1 MHLRGH
7 MVPDSWQVKSV
18 SNYPPKKFTKPRPD
32 ASRLLAYDIISEVN
46 RRNGYSNLLLPQ
58 ALSASTMDERDR
70 GFTTE
75 LVYGTIRM
83 QGLYDYIFTQISDRQ
98 WSQVD
103 ADIVDLARMGAHQIF
118 TMRTPLHAAVS
129 ATVDVARKQLGESKG
144 SFVNALM
151 RKASARELDEW
162 LEPVRAMKD
171 PISRLAI
178 EYSHP
183 EWIVSAYLDLLKNI
197 DGVEAELRSNNTPA
211 LPTLVS
217 WPGASTQEDLVA
229 LGATATEFSPYGA
242 RFSGAPGSLEI
253 IRHRKAGVQDE
264 GSQLVAD
271 IFARATSSAALTLDL
286 CAGPGGKAAL
296 LAHIC
301 EVDGRDFIANE
312 ISEPRAKLV
321 KNVIGKF
328 GVIVGDGREIASHG
342 RTFDAILADVPCTG
356 LGALRRRP
364 EVRWRRTI
372 KDLAPLLQ
380 LQRELSNAAL
390 SVLNPGGFFGY
401 ATCSPHFAETTGQ
414 VKQILKDHPELE
426 LVEISS
432 LLPSG
437 LEAANR
443 DGALSL
449 WGHIHNT
456 DSMFLAIFK
465 KAN

>member
-1 MHLRGH
+1 
-7 MVPDSWQVKSV
+7 
-18 SNYPPKKFTKPRPD
+18 
-32 ASRLLAYDIISEVN
+32 
-46 RRNGYSNLLLPQ
+46 
-58 ALSASTMDERDR
+58 
-70 GFTTE
+70 
-75 LVYGTIRM
+75 
-83 QGLYDYIFTQISDRQ
+83 
-98 WSQVD
+98 
-103 ADIVDLARMGAHQIF
+103 MGAHQIF

-151 RKASARELDEW
+151 RKASSKELDEW
-162 LEPVRAMKD
+162 LAPVRALED
-171 PISRLAI
+171 DVTRLAI

-183 EWIVSAYLDLLKNI
+183 EWIVSAYFDLLKDI
-197 DGVEAELRSNNTPA
+197 ALVEAELISNNTPA
-211 LPTLVS
+211 KPTLVS
-217 WPGASTQEDLVA
+217 WPGASTQEDLA
-229 LGATATEFSPYGA
+229 TLGAQPTPYSPYGA
-242 RFSGAPGSLEI
+242 KFDGAPGSLEL

-271 IFARATSSAALTLDL
+271 IFARVTQDAQATLDL

-296 LAHIC
+296 LSHIC
-301 EVDGRDFIANE
+301 DVSGRDFVANE

-328 GVIVGDGREIASHG
+328 GVITGDGRSIADHG

-380 LQRELSNAAL
+380 LQMELSDAAI
-390 SVLNPGGFFGY
+390 SVLNPGGYFGY

-414 VKQILKDHPELE
+414 VRQILKSHPELSPVDINSYLPE
-426 LVEISS
+426 NLVDATRE
-432 LLPSG
+432 
-437 LEAANR
+437 
-443 DGALSL
+443 GALSL
-449 WGHIHNT
+449 WGHRHNT
-456 DSMFLAIFK
+456 DSMFLALFK